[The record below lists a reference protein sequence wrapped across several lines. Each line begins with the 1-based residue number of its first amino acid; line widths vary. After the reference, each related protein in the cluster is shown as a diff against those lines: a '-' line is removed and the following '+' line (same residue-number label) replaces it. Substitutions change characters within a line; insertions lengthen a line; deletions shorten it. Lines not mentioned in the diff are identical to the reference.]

1 MPTNEQYQVC
11 RQTVESAAADAK
23 PHLKRIDVTPD
34 YFSRVALNAMMANPR
49 IGECDAK
56 SLRKALLTCA
66 ERGLMPD
73 GHSAVIIP
81 VRSKGSSAPKARL
94 DVMIGGM
101 LDKCREG
108 IPGIVIRAR
117 CVYAADEFDYEDGL
131 HPLLRHVPN
140 KDGKRAD
147 ENVIAAY
154 AVAHIPGNEQP
165 EFTVFYRAE
174 IDDRRKRSPARN
186 DGPWVTHYAQMA
198 EKSVL
203 RALLKRLPIRGQAR
217 AAIDDFLPESGEADT
232 PAVEMASQGGG
243 EYRAR
248 QQQNSDPE
256 PGQAEDSASQEQDT
270 APDGTDN
277 WEGDEF

>member
-1 MPTNEQYQVC
+1 MPTKEQYQVC
-11 RQTVESAAADAK
+11 RQTVESAALDAA
-23 PHLKRIDVTPD
+23 PHLKRIDVTPA
-34 YFSRVALNAMMANPR
+34 YFSRVVLNAMMTNPR
-49 IGECDAK
+49 IGECDAR

-81 VRSKGSSAPKARL
+81 VGKGTARRARL
-94 DVMIGGM
+94 DIMIGGM

-108 IPGIVIRAR
+108 IPGITIRAR

-147 ENVIAAY
+147 ENIIAAY

-165 EFTVFYRAE
+165 EFTVFYRAD
-174 IDDRRKRSPARN
+174 IDARRKLSPAGGS
-186 DGPWVTHYAQMA
+186 GPWGTHYAQMA

-217 AAIDDFLPESGEADT
+217 AAMDDFLPESGEADT
-232 PAVEMASQGGG
+232 PTVEMASQGGG
-243 EYRAR
+243 EYQAR

-256 PGQAEDSASQEQDT
+256 PEQAEDSASQEQDT
-270 APDGTDN
+270 APDGTGN
-277 WEGDEF
+277 WESDEF

>member
-1 MPTNEQYQVC
+1 
-11 RQTVESAAADAK
+11 
-23 PHLKRIDVTPD
+23 
-34 YFSRVALNAMMANPR
+34 MMTNPR
-49 IGECDAK
+49 IGECDAR

-81 VRSKGSSAPKARL
+81 VGKDTARRARL
-94 DVMIGGM
+94 DIMIGGM

-147 ENVIAAY
+147 ENIIAAY

-217 AAIDDFLPESGEADT
+217 AAMDDFLPESGEADT
-232 PAVEMASQGGG
+232 PTVEMASQGGG
-243 EYRAR
+243 EYQAR

-256 PGQAEDSASQEQDT
+256 PEQAEDSASQEQDT
-270 APDGTDN
+270 ASQEQDTAPDGTGN
-277 WEGDEF
+277 WESDEF